1 MKSIAAYYTFIAV
14 NSLEQEAV
22 QRRTQVRAP
31 KPSRPSLVARAR
43 GLLGSRSAQPATSA
57 A

>member
-14 NSLEQEAV
+14 NSVEQEAV
-22 QRRTQVRAP
+22 LRRAEAQAP
-31 KPSRPSLVARAR
+31 KAARPSLVARAR
-43 GLLGSRSAQPATSA
+43 ALFGARSSQPAPSA